1 MKLAQ
6 ITKQLIFNQLQ
17 ATPPPPLEKEG
28 KRMTH
33 KKQEARSKK
42 QEARSKRQEARGKR
56 QEDTHEV
63 YPYDC
68 LFYQAGAY
76 LLWLCSI

>member
-17 ATPPPPLEKEG
+17 TTPPPPLEKEG
-28 KRMTH
+28 KRMAH
-33 KKQEARSKK
+33 KKQEVRG
-42 QEARSKRQEARGKR
+42 KRQEVRGKR

>member
-17 ATPPPPLEKEG
+17 TTPPPPLEKEG
-28 KRMTH
+28 KRMAH

-42 QEARSKRQEARGKR
+42 QEVRGKR
-56 QEDTHEV
+56 THMKYIPTIACFIKRERICCGCARF
-63 YPYDC
+63 DE
-68 LFYQAGAY
+68 
-76 LLWLCSI
+76 